1 MTTQLQTPTDAAEAT
16 EVVETKQGHIGRV
29 VIASLGSGLL
39 AALVLV
45 FLVFPSATEPVVLGA
60 TMLAFAFGWAML
72 AVVSARRTS
81 QPQRWARVPAAA
93 MAIVGAGLLVA
104 RPGDQVMSALGW
116 IWPPAV
122 LGLAIWTMRS
132 VRRALRGR
140 TRAWLVQPVCAVLA
154 VAAVCGGAETV
165 LESMDHSLQAPAG
178 QTYEVNGHRMFLHCN
193 GTGSPTVVLSSG
205 FGERSPSWAWIVN
218 SVAGAT
224 RVCVYD
230 RAGEGWSE
238 PAAGPQNGVD
248 LATDL
253 HATLAAA
260 GVAGPYVLAGHSVG
274 GTYNMIFAARYP
286 AEVAGMV
293 LLDSA
298 TPEQFTALPNYPSFY
313 STYRRV
319 SGVLPT
325 LARLGIGRIVAATQF
340 AGLPA
345 QARHQEQA
353 FAATARDFRGMNDE
367 WSQLPTVFT
376 QAKAL
381 TTFGAKPLIVLTAGQ
396 GQEAG
401 WSDAQDKL
409 ALLSSNSVHRTIHAA
424 THAELLVNQRYAQ
437 QSSTAIVEVV
447 IAARTDTALAR

>member
-1 MTTQLQTPTDAAEAT
+1 MTTQLQTPTEAA

-45 FLVFPSATEPVVLGA
+45 FLVLPSATEPVTLGA
-60 TMLAFAFGWAML
+60 AMLSFAFGWAML
-72 AVVSARRTS
+72 AVLSARRTS
-81 QPQRWARVPAAA
+81 QPQTWARVPAAA
-93 MAIVGAGLLVA
+93 MAIVGTGLLVFQ
-104 RPGDQVMSALGW
+104 PGDQMMSALGW

-122 LGLAIWTMRS
+122 LGLAIWMRRS
-132 VRRALRGR
+132 VRRALRSR
-140 TRAWLVQPVCAVLA
+140 TRAWIVQPVCAVLA
-154 VAAVCGGAETV
+154 IAAVGGGAETV
-165 LESMDHSLQAPAG
+165 LESMDHSLHAPAG
-178 QTYEVNGHRMFLHCN
+178 QTYQVNGHRMFLHCT
-193 GTGSPTVVLSSG
+193 GTGSPTVLLSSG

-218 SVAGAT
+218 SVASTT

-238 PAAGPQNGVD
+238 PAGHPQDGIE

-253 HATLAAA
+253 HGTLAAA
-260 GVAGPYVLAGHSVG
+260 GVNGPYVLAGHSVG

-286 AEVAGMV
+286 TEVAGMV

-298 TPEQFTALPNYPSFY
+298 TPEQFTALPKYPAFY

-325 LARLGIGRIVAATQF
+325 LARLGIGRVAATTQF
-340 AGLPA
+340 SGLPTG
-345 QARHQEQA
+345 ARQQEQA
-353 FAATARDFRGMNDE
+353 FAATAREFGGMNDE
-367 WSQLPTVFT
+367 WSQLPAAFT

-381 TTFGAKPLIVLTAGQ
+381 TTLGAKPLIVLTAGK

-409 ALLSSNSVHRTIHAA
+409 ALLSSNMVHRTIDDA
-424 THAELLVNQRYAQ
+424 THAELLVNQRYAD
-437 QSSTAIVEVV
+437 QSSAAIVEVV
-447 IAARTDTALAR
+447 SAARTHIALAG